1 MRRYRSG
8 VRSASVDLRAWKMFA
23 LVLLV
28 AAAFAGSAFGSPGTT
43 SAAKKPANPPAQVDP
58 KMRVTPKPHA
68 AMPTP
73 VVKPPATNDQSVI
86 VPK

>member
-1 MRRYRSG
+1 MRRYRTG
-8 VRSASVDLRAWKMFA
+8 VRSGSVDLRAWKMFA

-43 SAAKKPANPPAQVDP
+43 SAAKKPAAPPAKVDP
-58 KMRVTPKPHA
+58 KMRVTPQPHA

-73 VVKPPATNDQSVI
+73 VVKPPATNDHAVV

>member
-8 VRSASVDLRAWKMFA
+8 TRSASIDLRAWKMFA
-23 LVLLV
+23 LALLV

-43 SAAKKPANPPAQVDP
+43 SAAKKPATPPTQVDP
-58 KMRVTPKPHA
+58 KMRVAPKRHA
-68 AMPTP
+68 ALPTP
-73 VVKPPATNDQSVI
+73 VVKPPATNDNSVV

>member
-8 VRSASVDLRAWKMFA
+8 AQTVSVDLRAWKMFA

-28 AAAFAGSAFGSPGTT
+28 AAAFAGSAFGSPAT
-43 SAAKKPANPPAQVDP
+43 SAAKKPTTPPTQVDP
-58 KMRVTPKPHA
+58 KMRVSPKTHA
-68 AMPTP
+68 ALPTP
-73 VVKPPATNDQSVI
+73 VVRPPATNDNSVI